1 MHHSYEFQYCPVCGG
16 GLKSSIL
23 KDNEPA
29 RLICTE
35 CDFIFYQDPK
45 LVACTIVEIDN
56 KIVLLKRGVEPER
69 GKWVMPGGYV
79 DRGEK
84 VEAAAVRE
92 TSEECGIQVRVKN
105 LMGIYSYTGQIEAVV
120 VYVSEHLSGELIVG
134 DETLEVKLLSP
145 RDIPWDDLAFQ
156 STVDALRDYC
166 RLKSEI

>member
-23 KDNEPA
+23 KDHEPA
-29 RLICTE
+29 RLICTG

-56 KIVLLKRGVEPER
+56 KIVLLKRGVEPEK

-79 DRGEK
+79 DRGEE

-92 TSEECGIQVRVKN
+92 TSEECGIQVRIKK
-105 LMGIYSYTGQIEAVV
+105 LMGIYSYPEQIEAVV

-145 RDIPWDDLAFQ
+145 QDIPWNYLAFR

-166 RLKSEI
+166 KLQSRI